1 MAFGQLAM
9 GNYSHGYKS
18 FNWRLQGDETNLPK

>member
-9 GNYSHGYKS
+9 GNYPHGFKN
-18 FNWRLQGDETNLPK
+18 FNCRWQGDETILPK